1 MATAKINEK
10 SPKTPA
16 KAPKQAVEAAVEYRM
31 PVEVSDWIR
40 QAESRISYLTNRVEE
55 LKNEN
60 TTLRK
65 ANKVMEARVMGQ
77 SQE

>member
-1 MATAKINEK
+1 MATA
-10 SPKTPA
+10 KTPA
-16 KAPKQAVEAAVEYRM
+16 KAVKTAPKAVEPAVEYHM

-60 TTLRK
+60 TLLRK
-65 ANKVMEARVMGQ
+65 SNKVMEARVMGQ